1 MIVKETVF
9 SRSVFE
15 RRYCLRTKLV
25 VRIQVYDSFAT
36 QTRFVLFVS
45 EFSAGRIIFC
55 LIFFYY
61 RTVLRTN
68 TPRPETRRCRKKTI
82 RPNKRTVK

>member
-55 LIFFYY
+55 LIFFTIGQYY
-61 RTVLRTN
+61 AQIRLDLKQEDV
-68 TPRPETRRCRKKTI
+68 EKKQYDQI
-82 RPNKRTVK
+82 SVR